1 MRRMITVVIMFA
13 VMAVAMTACGNTPDP
28 HDQLLGYAEEYANER
43 ELFSRLSQD
52 PAQLARFLLS
62 FDELDQFVE
71 IDPADDYARII
82 RNSIEAF
89 ARDETLHREA
99 LERAEELIS
108 QIHLGKVSAV
118 C

>member
-1 MRRMITVVIMFA
+1 MKRFFAIAVLFVVM
-13 VMAVAMTACGNTPDP
+13 VVAMTACGNVPEGNP

-52 PAQLARFLLS
+52 PALLAKFLLS
-62 FDELDQFVE
+62 FDELSELVE

-82 RNSIEAF
+82 RNSSEAF
-89 ARDETLHREA
+89 ARDEQLHREA

-108 QIHLGKVSAV
+108 QCIWVK
-118 C
+118 